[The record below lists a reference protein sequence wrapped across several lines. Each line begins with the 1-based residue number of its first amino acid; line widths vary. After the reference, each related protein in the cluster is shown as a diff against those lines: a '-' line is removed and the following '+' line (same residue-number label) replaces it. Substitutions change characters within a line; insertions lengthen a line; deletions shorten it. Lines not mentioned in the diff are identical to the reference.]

1 MLLAQFVASL
11 SVFLEQI
18 VAAYLNARARSSPAN
33 VMANYGELE
42 KSGKFLCQTVRL
54 G

>member
-18 VAAYLNARARSSPAN
+18 VAAYLNARARSSPAT
-33 VMANYGELE
+33 MLANYGGLE
-42 KSGKFLCQTVRL
+42 KFGKFLSQAVRL
-54 G
+54 D